1 MISLHY
7 TRFAAGYRD
16 EMRGI
21 EAVIPAMQAHAG
33 LYMQWTG
40 PWGPWGST
48 DETRLIALD
57 Q

>member
-1 MISLHY
+1 
-7 TRFAAGYRD
+7 
-16 EMRGI
+16 
-21 EAVIPAMQAHAG
+21 MQAHAG